1 MNPAMLAEVVAAV
14 RAAGNPPLFSEPQ
27 YENAAL
33 KAVAQETG
41 APVYEL
47 DPLVTGD
54 GAKTAYQDVMR
65 KNLAVLQE
73 ALGE

>member
-1 MNPAMLAEVVAAV
+1 
-14 RAAGNPPLFSEPQ
+14 
-27 YENAAL
+27 
-33 KAVAQETG
+33 VAQETG

-54 GAKTAYQDVMR
+54 GEMTAYEDTMR
-65 KNLAVLQE
+65 KNLTVLQE